1 MRIFYKSYI
10 ESVLSFSM
18 ICWYG
23 NLNVKDKASLAK
35 VVKAAGKI
43 IGAKQ
48 SSLADLYNRFVHK
61 KAESILSANGHPL
74 HPEEDVTYEV
84 KTISCYLLSHVS
96 DSLQLKPIDID
107 SHLFPVPFLY

>member
-35 VVKAAGKI
+35 VVKAGGKI

-61 KAESILSANGHPL
+61 KAESILFYQQMVILFILSF
-74 HPEEDVTYEV
+74 
-84 KTISCYLLSHVS
+84 SCYLLSHVS

-107 SHLFPVPFLY
+107 SLLF